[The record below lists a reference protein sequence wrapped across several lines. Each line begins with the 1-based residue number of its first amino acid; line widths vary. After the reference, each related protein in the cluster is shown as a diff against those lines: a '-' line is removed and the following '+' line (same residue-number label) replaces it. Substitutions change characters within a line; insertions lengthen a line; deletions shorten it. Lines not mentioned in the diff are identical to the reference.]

1 MKAIE
6 LMYQLYGKSN
16 EKCKDC
22 CNLVTY
28 NYGNKKIKKCKIYGL
43 TSNCNSD
50 WAYSYNSCGLFNQDT
65 NLRVSLKQKKLH
77 KDKKN
82 KEEILKG
89 QLTLK

>member
-28 NYGNKKIKKCKIYGL
+28 NYGNKKIKKK
-43 TSNCNSD
+43 
-50 WAYSYNSCGLFNQDT
+50 F
-65 NLRVSLKQKKLH
+65 
-77 KDKKN
+77 
-82 KEEILKG
+82 
-89 QLTLK
+89 